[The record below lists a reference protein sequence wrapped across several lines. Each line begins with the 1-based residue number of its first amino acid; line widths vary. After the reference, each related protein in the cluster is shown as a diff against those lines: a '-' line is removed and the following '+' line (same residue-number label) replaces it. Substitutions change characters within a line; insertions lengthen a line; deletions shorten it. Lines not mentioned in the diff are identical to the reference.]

1 MFDEQTIYS
10 YYFVSFSKKIFVSSS
25 VRGLIVDLKMERGS
39 INEKNI
45 FLVKQEKRDE
55 RRRIVVIGRKELFW
69 GKESRIEDNLILFI
83 FLVIFLIES

>member
-45 FLVKQEKRDE
+45 FLVKQEKGVRDE
-55 RRRIVVIGRKELFW
+55 
-69 GKESRIEDNLILFI
+69 ESRLLGEKSSFGGKNH
-83 FLVIFLIES
+83 E